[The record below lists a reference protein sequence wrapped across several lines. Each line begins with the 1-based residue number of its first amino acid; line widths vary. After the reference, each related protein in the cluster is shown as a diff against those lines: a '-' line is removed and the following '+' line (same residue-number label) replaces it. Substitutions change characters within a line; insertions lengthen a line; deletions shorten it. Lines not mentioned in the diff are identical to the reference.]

1 MARTAE
7 PRVVGWLGGG
17 GRLGRLARGAL
28 GLRLRPPRPLVLEHD
43 LGEDPARRAGAL
55 LMAGGIDLELPVG
68 ARTDDAGEHGLEPIE
83 MKLLAVLEGAVD
95 RGRDLRPPVGGEA
108 GLALGG
114 EGGVGVILLV
124 EVEGERPSGVVRTPA
139 EVEDRLSHLHRLAR
153 EGHVDGDARVV
164 QVHIHPVVGRHLGAR
179 TRGVEDALDLVEP
192 LLERLAVGRLTR
204 VRLVLAEPDEG
215 GAEGHLFA
223 AGATL
228 ARVAQDVHHAVG
240 RGEVANEIVWRHA
253 HGATHEAE
261 VLAAGLLRLVPAS
274 GVHLPASVV
283 EPVDDVL
290 LVAGE
295 EGEADERGKFSQGLG
310 HESLRCWASFLERAA
325 GGESFPDHQGKND
338 EEIYLILAFLSR
350 QIYSTRLDFSSKMAY
365 TSSSNH
371 GHG

>member
-192 LLERLAVGRLTR
+192 LLERLVVRRLAPVRR
-204 VRLVLAEPDEG
+204 VLLQPHEG
-215 GAEGHLFA
+215 GAEGHLVA
-223 AGATL
+223 VGTTM
-228 ARVAQDVHHAVG
+228 ARVAQDVHYAVG
-240 RGEVANEIVWRHA
+240 LGEVADEVVGRHA
-253 HGATHEAE
+253 HGAGDEAE
-261 VLAAGLLRLVPAS
+261 VLAAGLPRPVPAS
-274 GVHLPASVV
+274 GVHLPAFVV
-283 EPVDDVL
+283 ESADGVVR
-290 LVAGE
+290 VAGE
-295 EGEADERGKFSQGLG
+295 EGQPDEQGKVTQGLG
-310 HESLRCWASFLERAA
+310 HESLRGWASICGSHRS
-325 GGESFPDHQGKND
+325 ESPPYDQGK
-338 EEIYLILAFLSR
+338 
-350 QIYSTRLDFSSKMAY
+350 
-365 TSSSNH
+365 
-371 GHG
+371 